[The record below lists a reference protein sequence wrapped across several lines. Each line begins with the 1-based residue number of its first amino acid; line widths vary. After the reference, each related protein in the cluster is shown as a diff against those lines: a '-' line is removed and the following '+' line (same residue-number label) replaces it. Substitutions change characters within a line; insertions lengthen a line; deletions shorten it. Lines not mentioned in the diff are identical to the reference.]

1 MVSLADKLRQKQIAE
16 TKSIVTPEVIK
27 ATETG
32 RIKEQPAPVPVV
44 AKPKNPLAAAL
55 ANRNSAK
62 TSTST
67 NSVLS
72 KTTPGVSSNVS
83 VAVNSRDNSQ
93 SALEHQSGPIENP
106 SAKAAT
112 ETHFTHPTQ
121 PDSLPLTAEEDL
133 KKSIKMLVDNFND
146 RPLVGQAI
154 SHIMLTLQEK
164 PQLQE
169 LLAPEDYQAM
179 VRGLRECY
187 GTAVREKQQKTVKR
201 ETKAKEKSEVA
212 GELDA
217 IMAELNVTQ

>member
-1 MVSLADKLRQKQIAE
+1 MVSLADKLRQKQVAE
-16 TKSIVTPEVIK
+16 AKPVETITIK
-27 ATETG
+27 
-32 RIKEQPAPVPVV
+32 KEEIPPQTHIPV
-44 AKPKNPLAAAL
+44 KPKNALAAAL

-72 KTTPGVSSNVS
+72 KTTPGVSSNDS
-83 VAVNSRDNSQ
+83 VAVSSRDNSQ
-93 SALEHQSGPIENP
+93 SALEQQSGPIENP

-121 PDSLPLTAEEDL
+121 PDNLPLTAEEDL

-154 SHIMLTLQEK
+154 SHIMQTLQEK

-187 GTAVREKQQKTVKR
+187 GTAVREKQQKTAKR